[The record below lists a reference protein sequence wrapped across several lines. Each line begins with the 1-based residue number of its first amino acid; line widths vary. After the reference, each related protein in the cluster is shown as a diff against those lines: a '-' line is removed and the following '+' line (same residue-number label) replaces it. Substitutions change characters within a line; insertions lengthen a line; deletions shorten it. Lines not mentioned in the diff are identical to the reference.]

1 MEEWKVVSGLMV
13 PVIAWLALMTVQHTR
28 KLAVMEKNAERTD
41 LALGS
46 IKDSL
51 KEMSVRFD
59 LFLKNE
65 IEVLKDLA
73 KK

>member
-1 MEEWKVVSGLMV
+1 MEEWKIVASLIV
-13 PVIAWLALMTVQHTR
+13 PVIAWLALMTIQHTK
-28 KLAVMEKNAERTD
+28 KLAVMEKNAASTD
-41 LALGS
+41 VALTS

-51 KEMSVRFD
+51 EKMSQRFD

-73 KK
+73 KR